1 MNDCFLLFVFVSSEI
16 NRAIKLTEANYEKM
30 LFREALK
37 TGFFEFQAARDKYRD
52 VCLNGMHR
60 DLVFKY
66 IEVCRNAIFSL
77 LSACRHFPSKGYALV
92 VINVRIIH

>member
-1 MNDCFLLFVFVSSEI
+1 MISLIFSFSEM

-37 TGFFEFQAARDKYRD
+37 TGFFELQAARDKYRD

-60 DLVFKY
+60 DLVYRY
-66 IEVCRNAIFSL
+66 IEVSTICPRVFAQ
-77 LSACRHFPSKGYALV
+77 
-92 VINVRIIH
+92 